1 MATQQ
6 PIAPDAELLTVTEA
20 YSFLRISRS
29 KLYQLIGDGAIRVVR
44 FGKRST
50 RVPRSEVVR
59 FAAIGLQ

>member
-1 MATQQ
+1 MATQH
-6 PIAPDAELLTVTEA
+6 PDTELLTVVETCSA
-20 YSFLRISRS
+20 LRISRA
-29 KLYQLIGDGAIRVVR
+29 KFYQLIKDGAIRVVR